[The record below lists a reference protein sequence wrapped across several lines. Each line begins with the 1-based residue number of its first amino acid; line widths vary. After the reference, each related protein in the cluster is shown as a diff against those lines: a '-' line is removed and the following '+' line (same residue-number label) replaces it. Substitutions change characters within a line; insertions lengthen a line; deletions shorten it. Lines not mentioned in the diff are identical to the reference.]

1 MGPESCFFPSGP
13 KLVLVGG
20 LLGNS
25 HGFFES
31 GPKLVLGWGLLGN
44 WICGGQG
51 FSAAEY
57 SPQVHYHSSCSCS
70 DRRFHARVWGKAFSP
85 TVRPPSIRNGRE
97 NRSKAEAHTD
107 SRSDQRQ
114 RVDGPRLTINP
125 CCSGT
130 YSEPALDAQGQP
142 DAELRGAILPRISRS
157 LRSVNQPD
165 LGNIE
170 GVADTRV

>member
-1 MGPESCFFPSGP
+1 MVGRFSKPQTGGTHNSEQALLFLPAGAKTSFWAGAAR
-13 KLVLVGG
+13 KLDLRG
-20 LLGNS
+20 
-25 HGFFES
+25 E
-31 GPKLVLGWGLLGN
+31 
-44 WICGGQG
+44 G
-51 FSAAEY
+51 FSPAEY
-57 SPQVHYHSSCSCS
+57 SPQVRHRSSCLCS
-70 DRRFHARVWGKAFSP
+70 ERHFHARVWGKAFSP
-85 TVRPPSIRNGRE
+85 TVGPPSTRNGRE

-114 RVDGPRLTINP
+114 RVDGPRLTINH
-125 CCSGT
+125 CFSGT
-130 YSEPALDAQGQP
+130 YSEPALDSQGQP